1 MKQRWV
7 KKRDDN
13 AQRSSSSRAAVTA
26 LIAVVAR
33 GTKSEESPLFS
44 VDFEFF
50 FFEKIIIGND
60 CG

>member
-1 MKQRWV
+1 V